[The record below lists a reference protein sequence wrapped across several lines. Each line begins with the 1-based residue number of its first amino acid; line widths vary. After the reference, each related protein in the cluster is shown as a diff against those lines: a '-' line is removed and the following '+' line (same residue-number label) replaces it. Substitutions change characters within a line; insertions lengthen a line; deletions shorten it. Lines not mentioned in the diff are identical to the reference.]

1 MSYLGIDLGT
11 TGTRVGVYDEGGNEL
26 VARSRRTTVVR
37 PAPGR
42 AHVDA
47 EAVLDGVEALVRD
60 VVAEPAVAAD
70 PVEALSF
77 STLGEAVVPVDR
89 AGRALGPAPLSMDGR
104 GAGSAD
110 RLRELLGGEAVQ
122 EITGQ
127 PLHPMFS
134 VHKVRGLLPDG
145 ALPAAV
151 RTLDDFVATRLGAAP
166 AVDLTM
172 ASRTGAFDVRT
183 RTWSDAVLGALD
195 VPAALLSPVV
205 AAGDVIGAVSADAA
219 ARTGL
224 RAGTPVVAG
233 VHDQAA
239 AFLGGG
245 GRPGL
250 RAVFSFG
257 SSDCLTVGTRARPE
271 RLGGTGLAT
280 YPVGADL
287 WVTLAGTAAGGFAL
301 DWFSSIV
308 HHDRI
313 DPWASL
319 YEVGAVDPPPLLVA
333 PYLAGSGTL
342 DNDPAARGAL
352 LGLTLETTTAQIARA
367 FVEAS
372 GFELA
377 KIRAAL
383 AERGVEP
390 VDVHAVGGGSAN
402 LGALQARSDAAG
414 VPLRAVVREAAGRG
428 AALLA
433 ALGAGTFASVLDL
446 PVPAVVHEASPDP
459 RHAAWYARQRATFD
473 SLHQLLTPVSTSLAV
488 ETVDGTALKEIA

>member
-60 VVAEPAVAAD
+60 VVAEPAVVAD

-89 AGRALGPAPLSMDGR
+89 TGRALGPAPLSMDGR

-110 RLRELLGGEAVQ
+110 RLRQLLGGEAVQ

-183 RTWSDAVLGALD
+183 CAWSDAVLDALD

-390 VDVHAVGGGSAN
+390 VDVHAVGGGSVN

-446 PVPAVVHEASPDP
+446 PAPPVVHEASPDP

-473 SLHQLLTPVSTSLAV
+473 SLHRLLTPVSTSLAV
-488 ETVDGTALKEIA
+488 EHLDGTALKEIA